1 MGLKR
6 YSKSYRRCSPVNKI
20 PDSWIL
26 DLPDSWS
33 EMKETPPLSLPEI
46 IALCEKMLPI
56 WNAERFSKP
65 PPPPLAEPFTLFPSP
80 KPHIED
86 GGDER

>member
-1 MGLKR
+1 M
-6 YSKSYRRCSPVNKI
+6 
-20 PDSWIL
+20 
-26 DLPDSWS
+26 S
-33 EMKETPPLSLPEI
+33 EMKETPPHSLPEI

-80 KPHIED
+80 KTIAK
-86 GGDER
+86 GGESER

>member
-1 MGLKR
+1 
-6 YSKSYRRCSPVNKI
+6 VNKI

-80 KPHIED
+80 KTIAK
-86 GGDER
+86 GGESER